1 MSYWAYNTE
10 GLVSKNYICGHCG
23 SDITSNRGYFTTDE
37 IHNSPNNEGYIYIC
51 HKCNKPT
58 YFSTY
63 EQLQVPGCLCGKEF
77 NDSVFPDENTKIL
90 YNEIRNCMSAHA
102 YTSAVLS
109 ARKLLMHIG
118 VNCGAE
124 EGKTFEYYVNYLD
137 EKGYV
142 SINCKKWIDIIRK
155 KGNEANH
162 EIQIFSEQDA
172 KQIIKFIEIMIS
184 VIYEMPK
191 EADLFESEQ

>member
-1 MSYWAYNTE
+1 MGYWCFKQN
-10 GLVSKNYICGHCG
+10 LSSKNYICGHCG
-23 SDITSNRGYFTTDE
+23 SDITSNQGYFTTDVS
-37 IHNSPNNEGYIYIC
+37 NSSRPNSEGYIYIC

-58 YFSTY
+58 YFSMF
-63 EQLQVPGCLCGKEF
+63 EQLQVPGCLYGKEF
-77 NDSVFPDENTKIL
+77 TDTVFPDDNTKLL

-124 EGKTFEYYVNYLD
+124 KGKTFEYYVNYLD
-137 EKGYV
+137 ENGYV

-162 EIQIFSEQDA
+162 EIQIFSEHDA